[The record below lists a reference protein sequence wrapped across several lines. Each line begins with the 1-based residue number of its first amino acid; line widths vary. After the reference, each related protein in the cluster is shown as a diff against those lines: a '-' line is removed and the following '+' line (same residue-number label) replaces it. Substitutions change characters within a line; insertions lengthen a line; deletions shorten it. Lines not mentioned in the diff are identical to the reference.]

1 MRLPKD
7 KIIIILAIAI
17 ISILVVS
24 ALLYVGLGLDLD
36 GDDNDENN
44 GDDDDNGPDDEPV
57 DNATYEASVTLLP
70 DISGSTNANLT
81 IFCDIANTTA
91 DRQQGLMYVSNLS
104 LDRGMLFI
112 FDEPDTRTFW
122 MKNVEIPLDIVF
134 IDEDMKVLNV
144 EEAIVEDNATLDIQ
158 LIRYHS
164 DGPALYVLE
173 MNYGLA
179 AENNIT
185 AGAEVIIEYP

>member
-1 MRLPKD
+1 MPKD

-24 ALLYVGLGLDLD
+24 ALLYVGLEPDQDDEND
-36 GDDNDENN
+36 GDD
-44 GDDDDNGPDDEPV
+44 DDDDNGPDDDLV
-57 DNATYEASVTLLP
+57 NNTIDYEASVTLMP
-70 DISGSTNANLT
+70 DTSGSTNANLT

-91 DRQQGLMYVSNLS
+91 DRQQGLMYVTNLS
-104 LDRGMLFI
+104 QDRGMLFI
-112 FDEPDTRTFW
+112 FNEPDDRTFW
-122 MKNVEIPLDIVF
+122 MNNVEIPLDIVF
-134 IDEDMKVLNV
+134 IGEDLKVLNV
-144 EEAIVEDNATLDIQ
+144 EEAIVEDNATPDIQ

-185 AGAEVIIEYP
+185 AGTEVIISYP